1 LPSPLEQA
9 ISVGD
14 ILTYGGVGIVIVG
27 AMRKPR
33 PTESVANAKVAHVGA

>member
-1 LPSPLEQA
+1 VEQA

-27 AMRKPR
+27 AMRKPSR
-33 PTESVANAKVAHVGA
+33 QPEPVTSNEVAHAGG